1 MMQEMSEF
9 KLIKTLPGTIPYR
22 QQIYPSVTPR
32 PQQPQRAGGTQDKYM
47 CKDFQRTGKCDWEAR
62 TGKKCRFSHST
73 AKVMMAQLSTAEMDV
88 RALQNTLNDMD
99 LYSKE
104 MEGKAMPKPDF
115 KMIYDVAY
123 SDTGTPKFSTTHN
136 ELVMM
141 LAQEITQ
148 EEIRS
153 DSDDDDLK
161 TAQQAIDGWHL

>member
-1 MMQEMSEF
+1 
-9 KLIKTLPGTIPYR
+9 
-22 QQIYPSVTPR
+22 
-32 PQQPQRAGGTQDKYM
+32 
-47 CKDFQRTGKCDWEAR
+47 
-62 TGKKCRFSHST
+62 
-73 AKVMMAQLSTAEMDV
+73 MAQLNTAEMDV
-88 RALQNTLNDMD
+88 RALQNTLNDMG

-123 SDTGTPKFSTTHN
+123 SDTGTSKFSTTHN

-141 LAQEITQ
+141 LAQEMTQ